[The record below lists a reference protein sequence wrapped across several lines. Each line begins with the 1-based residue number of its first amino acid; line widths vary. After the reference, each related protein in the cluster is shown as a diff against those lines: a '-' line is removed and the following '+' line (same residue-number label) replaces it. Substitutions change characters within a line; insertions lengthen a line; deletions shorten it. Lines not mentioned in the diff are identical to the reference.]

1 LTKFL
6 GEEVCRFAVRN
17 WHMHVNVLRLCWPLS
32 IEDWQAQAYRGTPT
46 PKTSADDLAR
56 ALLAALQ
63 FRQGYQLFNLSGDY
77 DLPIINL
84 RKAKHLLHWAPL
96 ARPIKVRREKISR
109 RVIKRSLRRW
119 LAKFGYAVGLR

>member
-1 LTKFL
+1 
-6 GEEVCRFAVRN
+6 
-17 WHMHVNVLRLCWPLS
+17 MHVNVLRLCWPLS

-77 DLPIINL
+77 DQPIINL